1 MKTRKRKQKG
11 GRNKTFKKKDFE
23 SGDGMLTTV
32 WGPSI
37 WHFLHTMSFNYPV
50 KPTREH
56 KKQYK
61 DFMTSLG
68 KVLPCR
74 HCRENY
80 PKNLKSIPLTHK
92 ALKNRHNF
100 SKWMYNLHE
109 QINKMLKKK
118 SNLTYKQVRNRYEN
132 FRARCTQDSDKKIKK
147 VVLRYKTKTKK
158 KLRKSTIK
166 KLKKEKGCTEPLF
179 GKKSKCIIKI
189 VPKDK
194 KVDTFQMDK
203 KCIKRRKTRKK

>member
-23 SGDGMLTTV
+23 SASGMLTTV

-50 KPTREH
+50 NPTRKH
-56 KKQYK
+56 KKDYK
-61 DFMTSLG
+61 KFIMSLG
-68 KVLPCR
+68 KILPCR
-74 HCRENY
+74 HCRENII
-80 PKNLKSIPLTHK
+80 KNLKSQPLTES

-109 QINKMLKKK
+109 RVNKMLKKK
-118 SNLTYKQVRNRYEN
+118 SGLTFKQVRNRYEN
-132 FRARCTQDSDKKIKK
+132 FRARCSEDDKKIKK
-147 VVLRYKTKTKK
+147 VVLRYKTKSRKK
-158 KLRKSTIK
+158 TRKMK
-166 KLKKEKGCTEPLF
+166 VKKEKGCTEPLF

-194 KVDTFQMDK
+194 KEETFQMDK
-203 KCIKRRKTRKK
+203 KCIKRRRKTRKK

>member
-1 MKTRKRKQKG
+1 MKTRKRRQIG

-50 KPTREH
+50 KPTREQ

-61 DFMTSLG
+61 DFIMSLG
-68 KVLPCR
+68 KILPCK
-74 HCRENY
+74 HCRNNY
-80 PKNLKSIPLTHK
+80 PKNLKSVPITNNV
-92 ALKNRHNF
+92 LKNRHNF
-100 SKWMYNLHE
+100 SKWMYDFHE
-109 QINKMLKKK
+109 QVNKMLKKK
-118 SNLTYKQVRNRYEN
+118 SGLSFDKVRNRYEN
-132 FRARCTQDSDKKIKK
+132 FRARCTDDNEKKEKR
-147 VVLRYKTKTKK
+147 VVLRYKIKTRKK
-158 KLRKSTIK
+158 VRKK

-194 KVDTFQMDK
+194 KVKTFQMDK
-203 KCIKRRKTRKK
+203 KCIKRRRKTRKKR

>member
-1 MKTRKRKQKG
+1 MKTRKRRQKG

-50 KPTREH
+50 KPTREQ

-61 DFMTSLG
+61 EFIMNLG
-68 KVLPCR
+68 KILPCK
-74 HCRENY
+74 HCRNNF
-80 PKNLKSIPLTHK
+80 PKNLKVVPITNNV
-92 ALKNRHNF
+92 LKNRHNF
-100 SKWMYNLHE
+100 SKWMYNMHE
-109 QINKMLKKK
+109 QVNKMLKKK
-118 SNLTYKQVRNRYEN
+118 SGLSFKQVRNRYEN
-132 FRARCTQDSDKKIKK
+132 FRARCTQDSDIKR
-147 VVLRYKTKTKK
+147 VVLRYKTKSHKK
-158 KLRKSTIK
+158 TRKK
-166 KLKKEKGCTEPLF
+166 KKEKGCTEPLF

-194 KVDTFQMDK
+194 KVKTFQMDK
-203 KCIKRRKTRKK
+203 KCIKRRRKTRKK

>member
-1 MKTRKRKQKG
+1 MKTRKRRQKG

-37 WHFLHTMSFNYPV
+37 WHYLHTMSFNYPV
-50 KPTREH
+50 KPTREQ

-61 DFMTSLG
+61 EFIMSLG
-68 KVLPCR
+68 KILPCK
-74 HCRENY
+74 HCRNNF
-80 PKNLKSIPLTHK
+80 PKNLKSIPITNNV
-92 ALKNRHNF
+92 LKNRHNF
-100 SKWMYNLHE
+100 SKWMYDFHE
-109 QINKMLKKK
+109 QVNKMLKKK
-118 SNLTYKQVRNRYEN
+118 SGLSFKKVRNRYEN

-147 VVLRYKTKTKK
+147 VVLRYKTKTSKK
-158 KLRKSTIK
+158 TRKK
-166 KLKKEKGCTEPLF
+166 RLKKEKGCTEPLF

-194 KVDTFQMDK
+194 KVKTFQMDK
-203 KCIKRRKTRKK
+203 KCIKRRKKTRKK